1 MGHQVTRWALW
12 HGDVT
17 PPRSLGRS
25 CHPAVRCGYQHGR
38 ALDTPASR
46 YSHRL
51 PWAPTPPTEANLP
64 AHWCV
69 GLRVQPSRE
78 ALVQPPA
85 PLVTTGDSLCLSESL
100 FPCLQNGSNNIFA
113 TSGDST
119 EEIKSRCQGNDQ
131 GTARQGHFSTR
142 LTERESISATC
153 PEPPRAPETP
163 ACCCLLTFSSRP
175 PSVIPVS
182 EQTRAGAQGA
192 PGYAD
197 R

>member
-1 MGHQVTRWALW
+1 MGPLAWRRDPPEVSGAFMPPCCPVWVPTWPCPGHTCLPLF
-12 HGDVT
+12 T
-17 PPRSLGRS
+17 PPPLGT
-25 CHPAVRCGYQHGR
+25 HTAHG
-38 ALDTPASR
+38 SK
-46 YSHRL
+46 
-51 PWAPTPPTEANLP
+51 PPCA
-64 AHWCV
+64 WCV

-131 GTARQGHFSTR
+131 GTARQGHFSAR